1 MLTRISWFMA
11 GTAVGLGGSVW
22 ARRKVRRTAEKL
34 APINIAST
42 AFDAMRDAVREG
54 RDAMR
59 AKEVELRAVRDG
71 HPATGSAPTPM
82 RPLHVVV
89 DATPELRAVA
99 GQQGPRRRA
108 RR

>member
-1 MLTRISWFMA
+1 MLTRITWFMA

-22 ARRKVRRTAEKL
+22 ARRKVRRTAERL
-34 APINIAST
+34 APLHLATNAI
-42 AFDAMRDAVREG
+42 DAMREAVREG

-71 HPATGSAPTPM
+71 HPATGSAPTPV
-82 RPLHVVV
+82 RSLHVVV

>member
-1 MLTRISWFMA
+1 MLTRLSWFIA

-22 ARRKVRRTAEKL
+22 ARRKVRRTAAKL
-34 APINIAST
+34 APLNIAST
-42 AFDAMRDAVREG
+42 AFDAMREAVREG

-71 HPATGSAPTPM
+71 HPATWPSPA
-82 RPLHVVV
+82 RPLHVVI
-89 DATPELRAVA
+89 DTTPELRAVA

>member
-1 MLTRISWFMA
+1 MLTRITWFMA

-34 APINIAST
+34 APLNIATT
-42 AFDAMRDAVREG
+42 AFDAMREAVREG

-71 HPATGSAPTPM
+71 HPATGSSPV
-82 RPLHVVV
+82 RSLHIVV
-89 DATPELRAVA
+89 DPTPELRAVA

>member
-1 MLTRISWFMA
+1 MLTRITWFMA

-34 APINIAST
+34 APLNLAST
-42 AFDAMRDAVREG
+42 AFDAMREAVREG

-71 HPATGSAPTPM
+71 HPATGSAPV
-82 RPLHVVV
+82 RPLHVVM
-89 DATPELRAVA
+89 DTTPELRAVA

>member
-1 MLTRISWFMA
+1 MLTRLTWFIA

-22 ARRKVRRTAEKL
+22 ARRKVRRTAERL
-34 APINIAST
+34 APVNLATT
-42 AFDAMRDAVREG
+42 AIDAMKEAVREG

-59 AKEVELRAVRDG
+59 AREVELRAVRDG
-71 HPATGSAPTPM
+71 HPATGSAPV
-82 RPLHVVV
+82 RPLHVVM
-89 DATPELRAVA
+89 DETPELRAVG